1 MKIIFQ
7 EDDGTILREETLN
20 DEETVVL
27 LTDMIDITEW
37 MTNAIREKTRRKM
50 DTIIEKS
57 GRGSRHTKQNA
68 KLSIIAK
75 LKQEKDPLLK
85 SAKEKEVKNGRCK
98 NNRL

>member
-7 EDDGTILREETLN
+7 EDDGTILREEILN

-50 DTIIEKS
+50 DAIIEKS
-57 GRGSRHTKQNA
+57 GRGSRHTKKDA
-68 KLSIIAK
+68 KLSIITK

-85 SAKEKEVKNGRCK
+85 SAKEKEVKNG
-98 NNRL
+98 